1 MNEYAIEVKDLVKR
15 YGDATALCGVTFSV
29 PRGALFSYLGVNG
42 AGKSTT
48 IDILCSVLPKTS
60 GEVRILGLD
69 SRSHSAEIKRKTGVV
84 FQSSFLD
91 GRLTVKDNLTI
102 RAAFYGLRGR
112 SWKARLSELDDLLGL
127 AEIMNKP
134 LLRLSGGQRRRA
146 DIARGLINSPEI
158 LYLDEPT
165 TGLDPM
171 TRKKVWEVV
180 DNIRKTAGTTVF
192 LTTHYMEEAAKSS
205 LAAIIDKGKIV
216 ATGTPQE
223 LKDRFAGDYVYLYRN
238 RDENFDEILRRS
250 GREFRYGDNAYRV
263 KVSDTHAAYELLSG
277 LSELP
282 DFEVIKGDM
291 DDVFLCATGKTREE
305 AEIDDR

>member
-112 SWKARLSELDDLLGL
+112 AWKARLSELDDLLGL

-192 LTTHYMEEAAKSS
+192 LTTHYMEEAADADYVILLDS
-205 LAAIIDKGKIV
+205 GRV
-216 ATGTPQE
+216 VGEGTPLA
-223 LKDRFAGDYVYLYRN
+223 LKNAYAGDH
-238 RDENFDEILRRS
+238 ITLRLSVPQSR
-250 GREFRYGDNAYRV
+250 RE
-263 KVSDTHAAYELLSG
+263 L
-277 LSELP
+277 
-282 DFEVIKGDM
+282 
-291 DDVFLCATGKTREE
+291 
-305 AEIDDR
+305 